1 MSPAL
6 ATSVSKCNGAEQ
18 GRNGRQQTHM
28 DIRRATLG
36 FDIFRSHCLA
46 TELLAKTQLNFFPT
60 SWSDAVLSMTR
71 LRTPRDVTRPSTS
84 PEIESIVSPRPYL
97 YRDAPRRLLI
107 KSASRMRK
115 MGEKKRELLAWW
127 SQCLWY
133 GAMLVARQFESSVVK
148 LRLVRIRFSLDSS
161 REPMRRRCVVVAWL
175 VRKQW

>member
-84 PEIESIVSPRPYL
+84 PEIECRLTAPLFVQGRSPPTA
-97 YRDAPRRLLI
+97 DQERL
-107 KSASRMRK
+107 SYAEDER
-115 MGEKKRELLAWW
+115 KKRELLAWW
-127 SQCLWY
+127 SQRLWY